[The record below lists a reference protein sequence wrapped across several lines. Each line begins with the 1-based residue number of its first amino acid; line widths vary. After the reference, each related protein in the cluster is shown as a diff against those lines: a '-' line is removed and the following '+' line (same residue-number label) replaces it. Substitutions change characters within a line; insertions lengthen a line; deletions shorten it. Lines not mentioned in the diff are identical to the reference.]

1 MTAPTA
7 LTTLLLLALG
17 CWVLKVLFVAVV
29 PGERLPA
36 GVRAGLEHLPP
47 AVLAALVA
55 STAMAAVRGDTTA
68 IGLAALAGLVLAG
81 VVYRAT
87 GRLVLGIGTACAAVV
102 LIDLVLVPVIG
113 A

>member
-17 CWVLKVLFVAVV
+17 CWVLKVRFVA
-29 PGERLPA
+29 
-36 GVRAGLEHLPP
+36 
-47 AVLAALVA
+47 A